1 MRKQQPSNSTKPK
14 QKFLDTQFDQNDYNH
29 SMLKALNHYNL
40 EVDSNIKQEWVLEY
54 FKNNDLNTNKLSKL
68 PASLF
73 DQLGVLIRLKNIGIK
88 LIEPHERYITS
99 KHYQLWTL
107 ANNTLSEKQET
118 NYKKLIKES
127 PEPIQNNESL
137 EKLLTI
143 FEDLFDKVLLEK
155 IKIPD
160 LGKLITEHNLNKNQ
174 YQLIKIECK
183 LLLDKYTSLFN
194 NYDTDTDIKESYQHI
209 KKAGLQRGIF
219 FLESIITECD
229 KTVIKKKIVRQK
241 KNKPAKDIVKKIKYL
256 KTALFTST
264 LNENIAITLNS
275 FDPKY
280 IIGCK
285 ELLIFNANTRKL
297 FVYKSIDD
305 TGLSINGS
313 TLLNFSE
320 ENSYCKTI
328 RKPETFFKDHEKLG
342 KRELNNK
349 IKEVKS
355 VMGKVTGRINKY
367 CILLKYY

>member
-1 MRKQQPSNSTKPK
+1 MRKQQSSNSTKPK

-73 DQLGVLIRLKNIGIK
+73 DQLGVLIRLKAIGVK
-88 LIEPHERYITS
+88 LIEPHERYILS
-99 KHYQLWTL
+99 KYHQLCAITD
-107 ANNTLSEKQET
+107 NNLSEKT
-118 NYKKLIKES
+118 DRKIIKEKK
-127 PEPIQNNESL
+127 EPQESDGL
-137 EKLLTI
+137 EQLIIKFEDFFDKLLIEKTKLPDISKLLIGEKLNKDQYKIIRTECSSLLDQYT
-143 FEDLFDKVLLEK
+143 LLLE
-155 IKIPD
+155 
-160 LGKLITEHNLNKNQ
+160 E
-174 YQLIKIECK
+174 
-183 LLLDKYTSLFN
+183 
-194 NYDTDTDIKESYQHI
+194 YDTNEIVKESYQHI
-209 KKAGLQRGIF
+209 KKSGLQRGID
-219 FLESIITECD
+219 FLNLIIKECD
-229 KTVIKKKIVRQK
+229 NVVIKKKIIRQK
-241 KNKPAKDIVKKIKYL
+241 KSKSAKDIVKKIKYL
-256 KTALFTST
+256 KTALFTSS

-297 FVYKSIDD
+297 FVYKSNDD
-305 TGLSINGS
+305 NGLSINGS